1 MKEATMAASPPTSA
15 QPRHPAGQFADWLE
29 DATFL
34 FMFFAG
40 ASLVAMI
47 LVLLIVL

>member
-1 MKEATMAASPPTSA
+1 MAASPPTPA

-34 FMFFAG
+34 FIFFAG